1 MPPTPEEIR
10 AFVIAGHGDFETVK
24 AMLEADPAL
33 LNAAHP
39 WSETD
44 HETALMAAAQ
54 VGDRQIAEYLL
65 ARGAQWDICVAA
77 MMGWREEVA
86 RLLAEDPE
94 RIRARGSHRIPL
106 LAYAAS
112 SGDVELV
119 RMLVEAGAN
128 EGLELALENAIRLSH
143 LDVVRWLLE
152 HTHPDLT
159 WRNLRGLTLLAFA
172 RQMGN
177 EAAVALLQAHGASE

>member
-1 MPPTPEEIR
+1 MPATPEDIR
-10 AFVIAGHGDFETVK
+10 EFVIAGHGDLEKVK
-24 AMLEADPAL
+24 TMLEANPDL

-44 HETALMAAAQ
+44 RETALMAAAQ

-65 ARGAQWDICVAA
+65 ARGAQWDICIAA

-94 RIRARGSHRIPL
+94 RIHARGSHRIPL

-112 SGDVELV
+112 SGEVELV
-119 RMLVEAGAN
+119 QMLVEAGAS
-128 EGLELALENAIRLSH
+128 EGIPLAMENAIRLGH
-143 LDVVRWLLE
+143 LEVLRWLLE
-152 HTHPDLT
+152 HTQADLT
-159 WRNLRGLTLLAFA
+159 WRNLRGLTLLEFA
-172 RQMGN
+172 QQQGN
-177 EAAVALLQAHGASE
+177 KEAVALLQAHGAAS